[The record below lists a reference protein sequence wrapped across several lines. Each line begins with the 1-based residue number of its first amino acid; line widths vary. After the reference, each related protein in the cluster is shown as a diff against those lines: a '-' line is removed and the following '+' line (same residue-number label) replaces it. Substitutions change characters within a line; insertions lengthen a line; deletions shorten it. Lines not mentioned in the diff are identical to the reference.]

1 MKKIILSLA
10 VAFLTFGS
18 AMAKGQ
24 KDPVL
29 MTVDKKP
36 VTMSEFNY
44 LYQKNNSQQ
53 VESQPIK
60 DYLDMFVVYKL
71 KVADAEND
79 GIQNTDQFKNEY
91 NGYKRDLAQPYLTD
105 PDATEKLVAEFYD
118 RLGKEVNVSHIMVDR
133 KYGTAEAASQRHLLD
148 SLRNVIISGKST
160 FADVA
165 DRYSIDPS
173 VKRNHGNL
181 GWISAGRFPY
191 SFETKAY
198 ETPVGEISEVFETPF
213 GYHILTVLNRR
224 DNPGEVLTQHILK
237 VTKGLSAEEQAMKK
251 NQIDSIASLL
261 AAGADF
267 DELAKKES
275 EDPGSGQRGG
285 RLPWFG
291 TGRMVPEFET
301 MAFSLKDGETSAPFR
316 SDYGWHIV
324 KRLESRGLE
333 PLSELRPSIEAFIE
347 RDDRNSVPLQ
357 AKKAQLRKKYN
368 VTTDSKILDE
378 IKAQIANAG
387 TVDSAFV
394 ATLKADNR
402 TLIKIDRPGTPLSVS
417 DVLSSLPAGNIPADM
432 ALTAVD
438 ELIEVAAGDAATDAE
453 RENLVNENNEYRNL
467 LNEYRDGMLLFE
479 ISDRNVWSK
488 AKNDIEGLN
497 AFFNEHKADYTNWTA
512 PKFKGLVIFTT
523 SDSIADEAKKFLASN
538 PLERQDVAGV
548 LMSRFGQ
555 KNVKVERVIA
565 AKGENPIIDYL
576 AFDGEKAN
584 PTGKWVACFTYL
596 GEVIDQPQE
605 PDDVRGQVTTDYQN
619 YLEQKWVE
627 QLRKK
632 YKVKI
637 DKKILREV
645 EAQQPMPISR

>member
-1 MKKIILSLA
+1 M
-10 VAFLTFGS
+10 
-18 AMAKGQ
+18 
-24 KDPVL
+24 
-29 MTVDKKP
+29 
-36 VTMSEFNY
+36 
-44 LYQKNNSQQ
+44 
-53 VESQPIK
+53 
-60 DYLDMFVVYKL
+60 
-71 KVADAEND
+71 
-79 GIQNTDQFKNEY
+79 
-91 NGYKRDLAQPYLTD
+91 
-105 PDATEKLVAEFYD
+105 
-118 RLGKEVNVSHIMVDR
+118 
-133 KYGTAEAASQRHLLD
+133 
-148 SLRNVIISGKST
+148 
-160 FADVA
+160 
-165 DRYSIDPS
+165 
-173 VKRNHGNL
+173 
-181 GWISAGRFPY
+181 
-191 SFETKAY
+191 
-198 ETPVGEISEVFETPF
+198 
-213 GYHILTVLNRR
+213 
-224 DNPGEVLTQHILK
+224 
-237 VTKGLSAEEQAMKK
+237 
-251 NQIDSIASLL
+251 
-261 AAGADF
+261 
-267 DELAKKES
+267 
-275 EDPGSGQRGG
+275 
-285 RLPWFG
+285 
-291 TGRMVPEFET
+291 
-301 MAFSLKDGETSAPFR
+301 
-316 SDYGWHIV
+316 
-324 KRLESRGLE
+324 
-333 PLSELRPSIEAFIE
+333 
-347 RDDRNSVPLQ
+347 
-357 AKKAQLRKKYN
+357 
-368 VTTDSKILDE
+368 
-378 IKAQIANAG
+378 
-387 TVDSAFV
+387 
-394 ATLKADNR
+394 
-402 TLIKIDRPGTPLSVS
+402 
-417 DVLSSLPAGNIPADM
+417 LSSLPAGNIPADM

-479 ISDRNVWSK
+479 ISDRNVSSK

-619 YLEQKWVE
+619 YLEQKWIE